1 MKHGFIGFGNM
12 AQAIYRGLKEDPGND
27 FAYISK
33 RNSYKDIS
41 SFDTLSNLVNFS
53 NIIWLCVK
61 PQVLDEILHQLKGL
75 NLKDKV
81 IVSIVAGKSISFME
95 KYLEDEI
102 TIIRTMPNLAIEY
115 SKSVTAFCSNSEGS
129 TVDIIKW
136 DLERLWKV
144 VELEEEKFDLF
155 TAIFWSGPAFLLEI
169 LQVFKNKIDDL
180 GVSDQKNNELLSE
193 LLAGTWEYFK
203 NKKNH
208 QTIEDLIRNVTSKWW
223 VTQAGLEYFWKNNW
237 DELLEQVIEVAL
249 KKSKDIWSSWE

>member
-12 AQAIYRGLKEDPGND
+12 AQAIYRGLKEYPGND

-81 IVSIVAGKSISFME
+81 IVSIVAGNSISFME
-95 KYLEDEI
+95 KYLEDDV

-115 SKSVTAFCSNSEGS
+115 NRSVTAFCSNKKWT
-129 TVDIIKW
+129 TVNIIKD
-136 DLERLWKV
+136 DLEKLWKV
-144 VELEEEKFDLF
+144 LELEEEKFDLF
-155 TAIFWSGPAFLLEI
+155 TAIFGSGPAFLLEI
-169 LQVFKNKIDDL
+169 LQVFKNQIDNL
-180 GVSDQKNNELLSE
+180 GVSDQKSEELLGE
-193 LLAGTWEYFK
+193 LLTGTWEYFK
-203 NKKNH
+203 NKKED
-208 QTIEDLIRNVTSKWW
+208 QTIEDLIKNVTSKWW
-223 VTQAGLEYFWKNNW
+223 VTQAGLEYFWKNNGSN
-237 DELLEQVIEVAL
+237 LLGKVIDVA
-249 KKSKDIWSSWE
+249 SKRSKNLGS